1 LAGGSALL
9 TLVILCGFAIAIGAL
24 TAQRIHDEFEKDVK
38 DAADK
43 LRADISIEPI
53 DLGTYKIRFRPNLD
67 TFVRGDEAAARLVG
81 LKSGRVVRESNR
93 APDLGPPAARSTKW
107 KGYRVENRI
116 ISLDPTIEPLVI
128 QYGRSQDDIEATVYR
143 VRLFLLGGVI
153 GGAGLALL
161 AGLMI
166 AKRAMEP
173 IAELTIAAREI
184 ERTRDPGKSLPKP
197 GPAEDEITS
206 SPGPSTACCTRWP
219 PRARSRTPC
228 SPASGSSSP
237 TPRTSC
243 ARPDQRARQPR
254 LPRRDA
260 RRRAG
265 RRRRSA
271 LRSSHRMRRLVQDLL
286 LSPAPMHAAWRRTS
300 RSTSGRS
307 SSRPPPSSSRSPTAT
322 T

>member
-1 LAGGSALL
+1 VPRQRLLEEVWGYDPFATTNTIEVFVSNLRRKLEAGGEPRLSTRSAARATSSALDRIPIRWRLAGGSALL

-143 VRLFLLGGVI
+143 VRLFLLGGVV

-166 AKRAMEP
+166 A
-173 IAELTIAAREI
+173 
-184 ERTRDPGKSLPKP
+184 
-197 GPAEDEITS
+197 
-206 SPGPSTACCTRWP
+206 
-219 PRARSRTPC
+219 
-228 SPASGSSSP
+228 
-237 TPRTSC
+237 
-243 ARPDQRARQPR
+243 
-254 LPRRDA
+254 
-260 RRRAG
+260 RRR
-265 RRRRSA
+265 
-271 LRSSHRMRRLVQDLL
+271 
-286 LSPAPMHAAWRRTS
+286 W
-300 RSTSGRS
+300 
-307 SSRPPPSSSRSPTAT
+307 SRSPS
-322 T
+322 